1 MDISSPCG
9 NLVLENVGCSLGL
22 QCSVNQKQNPCSSH
36 YQDLVS
42 NLETALGD
50 SLNIKEVGEE
60 SLSVKDVGEGSFT
73 IKDVG
78 EESFDIKVV
87 GDVEHASNGNDISG
101 VEKGDSRRS
110 PKGQKGEFMLKCL
123 NKYATFPTSNMVLPP
138 NGSSDMEEEE
148 PETALRWLFGE
159 EHYNQGYSR
168 TVSLPAP
175 LKLLSAMKGSREKEG
190 LSAGKLTVKWAPDVY
205 DPPVTLMSHTV
216 KGNKQ
221 QKSRNKKNWKR
232 DGKKGQRSNAS
243 RGKDKK
249 QYRKGGASERCH
261 RSLDAR
267 ETIADTNDEFGDL
280 VVGSREP
287 HSYCGSSF
295 LKNSLSNMHYPV
307 AEAL

>member
-1 MDISSPCG
+1 MDGLNWLLGKKCCNGLQWQG
-9 NLVLENVGCSLGL
+9 NLGIGACIHSGSASLGL
-22 QCSVNQKQNPCSSH
+22 
-36 YQDLVS
+36 
-42 NLETALGD
+42 
-50 SLNIKEVGEE
+50 
-60 SLSVKDVGEGSFT
+60 
-73 IKDVG
+73 
-78 EESFDIKVV
+78 
-87 GDVEHASNGNDISG
+87 
-101 VEKGDSRRS
+101 
-110 PKGQKGEFMLKCL
+110 
-123 NKYATFPTSNMVLPP
+123 
-138 NGSSDMEEEE
+138 
-148 PETALRWLFGE
+148 WLIDCYCILCFV
-159 EHYNQGYSR
+159 Q
-168 TVSLPAP
+168 AP